1 MEVTA
6 ISIGKSVLSGALNY
20 AQSAVAKEVS
30 LQLGVQRDHSFIRAE
45 LEMMQ
50 SFLMAAHDER
60 DDNKVVKTWVKQ
72 VCDVSYSV
80 EDCLLD
86 FAVRLERQSWWCL
99 SRKVLARRYVAN
111 QMKDLR
117 AEVEEVR
124 QRNQRYHL
132 IKGSSSKS
140 TSAIGQ
146 PIISGATMSAANEA
160 RLPRQKAKMDLLM
173 LIDCKDVALRVIALW
188 GTSSTDLGEM
198 SIMKSI
204 YEDPM
209 IHKNFDCY
217 AWITLMCPFNQTDF
231 IQSIIRQIYV
241 NSLQETGEE
250 GKSAIGAQVL
260 KMMVTL
266 KEDGLAH
273 EFKRYLNFKSYLIVL
288 NGISTI
294 EEWDCIKTCFP
305 NNKKGSRIIV
315 STEQIEVV
323 SLCIGAEDEALMH
336 KKLLADQSLY
346 AFYKKVSQEGRDS
359 AEKGSISCIVPTAV
373 ENSTH
378 KNILTRTETMAT
390 LEESRLIGRGNQ
402 KEEIINLISNK
413 DLNHFHVFS
422 LWGMGGIG
430 KTTLVTDIYQT
441 QEISSMFDKRACVTV
456 MRPFN
461 PATLIGSLAMQFGGK
476 NGTDL
481 RRCLEERRC
490 LLVLDDLWSIEEWNA
505 IKQYLPETA
514 ASCIIVTTRE
524 ENIAKH
530 CSKDERNIY
539 KLNHLDHVDAC
550 TLFTKKVFKEIVN
563 LDEQYPELVE
573 QAKLILKKCRG
584 LPLALVTIGGFLAN
598 QPKTAVEWRKMNDH
612 ISAELEMNPELEI
625 IKAILMKSYDGLP
638 YYLKAC
644 FLYLAIFP
652 EDQQI
657 ARRRLVRRWIAEGY
671 SSKVRGK
678 SVEEVLDSYFME
690 LISRSMILPSQQSI
704 HSRKG
709 IDSCHVHDLIREI
722 AISKSMEENLVF
734 TLEEGCSLNNQGIV
748 RHLAVSS
755 NWKGDQCEFENL
767 VDLSRIRSLT
777 VFGNWRPFYISDKMR
792 LLRVLD
798 LEGQWDLVDHHL
810 EHIGK
815 LVHLRYLS
823 LRGHYNIFH
832 LPNSL
837 GNLRQLQTLDISG
850 TSIMK
855 LPRTIIKI
863 EKMQRILASGVG
875 QYHFDIYQ
883 RANKWSLKSLPLY
896 SVRCC
901 VACCAPNRLGR
912 QFKLND
918 GALNRRDVCT
928 AFCCSILPY
937 YVAGGRNP
945 GTVEV
950 PSGIW
955 KLKTLH
961 TLGTVDISVGRTV
974 LQDIKRLTRLRKLGL
989 AGINKRNSQEL
1000 CSAIACLNSLESLS
1014 LQSHGET
1021 GLSGC
1026 LDGMSSPPENLQ
1038 SLKLYGNL
1046 DKLPEWIQ
1054 GLKNLVKLKLEWLS
1068 ISEHDVAMQ
1077 VLGNLPNLATL
1088 RLLGCSFSGEE
1099 VRFSLCGDAFPTLK
1113 VLELNCVRNLKSVE
1127 FEEGAAPKLELLQYS
1142 KLSSDSVRLF
1152 CGLPL
1157 LPSLKEFMLD
1167 WRDWHDTELGEYLRG
1182 QLAENENRPVLKMWD
1197 PKS

>member
-346 AFYKKVSQEGRDS
+346 AFY
-359 AEKGSISCIVPTAV
+359 
-373 ENSTH
+373 
-378 KNILTRTETMAT
+378 
-390 LEESRLIGRGNQ
+390 
-402 KEEIINLISNK
+402 
-413 DLNHFHVFS
+413 
-422 LWGMGGIG
+422 
-430 KTTLVTDIYQT
+430 
-441 QEISSMFDKRACVTV
+441 
-456 MRPFN
+456 
-461 PATLIGSLAMQFGGK
+461 
-476 NGTDL
+476 
-481 RRCLEERRC
+481 
-490 LLVLDDLWSIEEWNA
+490 
-505 IKQYLPETA
+505 
-514 ASCIIVTTRE
+514 
-524 ENIAKH
+524 
-530 CSKDERNIY
+530 
-539 KLNHLDHVDAC
+539 
-550 TLFTKKVFKEIVN
+550 KKVFKEIVN